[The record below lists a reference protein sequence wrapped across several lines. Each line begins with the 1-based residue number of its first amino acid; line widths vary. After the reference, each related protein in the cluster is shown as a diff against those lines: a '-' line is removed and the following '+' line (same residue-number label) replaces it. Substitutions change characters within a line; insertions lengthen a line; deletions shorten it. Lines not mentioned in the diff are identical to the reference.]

1 MATKKKDVGIG
12 EVAKA
17 TGLDEALVLDILRE
31 KPDVEASKDVQDKV
45 YKTARKL
52 GYDFRKLKI
61 GKRMQHRKELLDE
74 VLGKIAENPGW
85 SRSEIVK
92 FLKECRSLMDRV
104 HQRVF
109 KDEFGGSAR

>member
-1 MATKKKDVGIG
+1 VATKKKDVGIG

-17 TGLDEALVLDILRE
+17 AGVDEALVLDILRE
-31 KPDVEASKDVQDKV
+31 RPDLDATREVQDKV
-45 YKTARKL
+45 FKTARRL
-52 GYDFRKLKI
+52 GYDFKKLKI

-74 VLGKIAENPGW
+74 VLSKVAQNPGW
-85 SRSEIVK
+85 GRGEIVK

-109 KDEFGGSAR
+109 KDEFGGAAR

>member
-1 MATKKKDVGIG
+1 VAAKKKDVGIG
-12 EVAKA
+12 DVAKA
-17 TGLDEALVLDILRE
+17 AGVGEDLVLDILRE
-31 KPDVEASKDVQDKV
+31 KPDLDASKDVQDRV
-45 YKTARKL
+45 FKTARKL

-74 VLGKIAENPGW
+74 VLGKIGENAGW
-85 SRSEIVK
+85 GRAEIVK